1 MDQNEQPGHLRF
13 DSFELDPGTGELS
26 KNGRRLRLQD
36 QPARLLVL
44 LAGRAGKLV
53 TRAEIQE
60 ALWGEAQF
68 VDFDHAINTAIKK
81 IRMALDDD
89 SDHPRLIETLPRKG
103 YRFIG
108 MVERVSVDTRLDP
121 GPSAEPVASKRTEG
135 SYGAINNMDPL
146 LSPAGLVEAGSAL
159 LPAGVARALFVVIQV
174 GYLALYCTTLY
185 YIDRLGG
192 VFSSLGVAVPD
203 PILLLIIVTAMCGI
217 AVRLYLVSSVGLA
230 HPAAGLQFQRLF
242 PILLCLDAL
251 WAVSPLLAG
260 LRIGFGLALAAAA
273 GLAYLPFSQRTLIRN
288 IYPTLR

>member
-13 DSFELDPGTGELS
+13 DSFELDSGTGELS
-26 KNGRRLRLQD
+26 KNGRRLRLED
-36 QPARLLVL
+36 QPASLLVL
-44 LAGRAGKLV
+44 LAGRAGTLV

-81 IRMALDDD
+81 IRLGLVDD
-89 SDHPRLIETLPRKG
+89 SNHPRLIETLPRKG

-108 MVERVSVDTRLDP
+108 TVERVVDTRVDS
-121 GPSAEPVASKRTEG
+121 GPLAEPVASKRTEG
-135 SYGAINNMDPL
+135 SSGAINNRDPL
-146 LSPAGLVEAGSAL
+146 LSPVGLVEAGSAL

-174 GYLALYCTTLY
+174 GYLALYCATLY

-203 PILLLIIVTAMCGI
+203 PILALIIVTAMCGI
-217 AVRLYLVSSVGLA
+217 AVRLYLASSVGLA

-242 PILLCLDAL
+242 PALLFLDGL